1 MKSRLARK
9 IAKIVFVYQNW
20 DSNYQPYSAP
30 QQQKMVSKIPF
41 SVDAKRVI
49 LKYGVFYKVPTKC
62 RRYNSMKIMQLMCR
76 YNVHPKNVKEYCA
89 FVRTMKV
96 KGYNLL

>member
-9 IAKIVFVYQNW
+9 IAKIVFAYQNW
-20 DSNYQPYSAP
+20 DSNYQPYSVP

-41 SVDAKRVI
+41 SVDAKREI

-76 YNVHPKNVKEYCA
+76 YNVHPKNVKRVLCFCSYHES
-89 FVRTMKV
+89 
-96 KGYNLL
+96 